1 MNSRS
6 LRVEMHGLEEDDTDP
21 YNYYIAEAQKV
32 TTYDS
37 AIWKQV
43 GLMDTIESTKTKPG
57 EQSRQVSVRRQ
68 ENKPVRASD
77 NPFIKRKKLTRER
90 DEVLGEILYLVRED
104 EPDPES
110 KEGIRLA
117 KLRIDL
123 DRIDTCNP
131 FVDYRNYKRKKVM
144 RSLVDNMREKR
155 NLDMKD
161 DKAKRRD
168 TLKRQQEKLKDEI
181 RRIDRIARKEALI
194 KTCQN
199 RKR

>member
-57 EQSRQVSVRRQ
+57 EQSRQVPVRRQ
-68 ENKPVRASD
+68 ENKPVRAPD
-77 NPFIKRKKLTRER
+77 NPFIKKKKLRRER

-131 FVDYRNYKRKKVM
+131 FVEYRNYKRKKVM
-144 RSLVDNMREKR
+144 RSLVDKMRETR
-155 NLDMKD
+155 NLDTKNENAM
-161 DKAKRRD
+161 RRD